1 MDRERR
7 TRHYAMRHEPEP
19 QVDAKD
25 IQMGTAALLGLGL
38 LLSVIILLAVAI
50 MGGPVDQIPDML
62 RP

>member
-1 MDRERR
+1 
-7 TRHYAMRHEPEP
+7 MRHEPEP